1 MMHIDLC
8 LLDLVPSMSKISRL
22 LQEIVGGKSQ
32 SQSLNTTRPRPSSS
46 VPGPSG
52 WSMMVDGQI
61 WAFWGLG
68 ACLSMLNTRFM
79 NSWFVQLGD
88 TCLGADY
95 PHPWVFSTRVSMD
108 CMGDF
113 FFPRW
118 DPQTCKSWFITAKVQ
133 VDIGQV
139 TSGDDGFWFFS
150 EI

>member
-8 LLDLVPSMSKISRL
+8 LLDLVPSMSKISRS

-61 WAFWGLG
+61 WEAFWGLG

-113 FFPRW
+113 FFSPVKSTNLQIMVHYCESASGYWAGHFGRW
-118 DPQTCKSWFITAKVQ
+118 RFLV
-133 VDIGQV
+133 
-139 TSGDDGFWFFS
+139 F
-150 EI
+150 